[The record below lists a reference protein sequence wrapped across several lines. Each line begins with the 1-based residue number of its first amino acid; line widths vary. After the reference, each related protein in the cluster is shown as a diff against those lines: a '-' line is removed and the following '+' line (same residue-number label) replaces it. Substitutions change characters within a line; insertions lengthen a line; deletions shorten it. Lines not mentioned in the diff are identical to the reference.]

1 MSTAAYV
8 PEAVAATPSEADW
21 ASAPGLLEGATTLE
35 LTPDKC
41 GLAYWIKAAAQ
52 GTWLGLVN
60 EHAPDAAVPAWMRQP
75 GPLRSAIMKEFAFR
89 SISEEIATRALSD
102 LVKLAPDIPTMEF
115 YATQLIDEARH
126 SLAFRTHLV
135 ELGVEERELAEVVE
149 QLAGAHREAV
159 LRPLQR
165 FSMEIMLQPDS
176 FILGVVILTILVEG
190 VLAPA
195 AELSERKWRLLNP
208 AAASIER
215 GANIDEIRHL
225 AVGSSVVRA
234 HLQARPQDKERLLGV
249 MIRGR
254 LLWRDLPVNEIIYE
268 REVLFQQGMAEHR
281 QLLTGYEI
289 APGLP
294 LLETTPEQRLMLA
307 NEWSREM
314 QDSRLTY
321 MGLPEAIL

>member
-1 MSTAAYV
+1 MRAA
-8 PEAVAATPSEADW
+8 
-21 ASAPGLLEGATTLE
+21 
-35 LTPDKC
+35 
-41 GLAYWIKAAAQ
+41 
-52 GTWLGLVN
+52 
-60 EHAPDAAVPAWMRQP
+60 
-75 GPLRSAIMKEFAFR
+75 GPLRTALMKEFAFR

-102 LVKLAPDIPTMEF
+102 LVKMAPDTATMEF

-135 ELGVEERELAEVVE
+135 ELGVPEEELTETIE
-149 QLAGAHREAV
+149 RLAGTHRDTI
-159 LRPLQR
+159 LRPLQQ
-165 FSMEIMLQPDS
+165 FGIEVMQQPDS

-195 AELSERKWRLLNP
+195 AELSERKWRLLDP

-225 AVGSSVVRA
+225 AVGSSVVRE
-234 HLQARPQDKERLLGV
+234 HLQRRPEDKQRVLEV

-254 LLWRDLPVNEIIYE
+254 LLWRDLPVNEVIYE
-268 REVLFQQGMAEHR
+268 REVLFQQGMAQFEG
-281 QLLTGYEI
+281 LLAGYEL

-294 LLETTPEQRLMLA
+294 LLRTSPEQRLMLA

-321 MGLPEAIL
+321 MGLAEAIL